1 MQQAVDF
8 LAESRD
14 VQALVAS
21 LDTAALAAVT
31 DFKDWTVED
40 VIRHL
45 HFWNAMALTSLTN
58 PDGFA
63 EAFAPVAEAI
73 TAGRS
78 LRDCERDSLGNLC
91 GSELVGA
98 WADTFETTAAA
109 YSAADPAHRCV
120 WAGPTMSAR
129 SSISAR
135 QMETWAH
142 GQAIY
147 DLLGKARVE
156 QDRIRNI
163 VVLGVNT
170 YGWSFQVRGLAVPGP
185 LPQITLLAPSGEIW
199 TFGDADS
206 GDQIRGRAVDF
217 ARVVTQTRNI
227 ADTELEVSG
236 DAAMAWMANAQCFAG
251 GPNPPPE
258 PGARYQHSTV

>member
-14 VQALVAS
+14 VHALVAQ
-21 LDTAALAAVT
+21 LDIDALGSAT

-45 HFWNAMALTSLTN
+45 HFWNAMALTSLTT
-58 PDGFA
+58 PEAFA
-63 EAFAPVAEAI
+63 QAFAPVAEAI
-73 TAGRS
+73 AAGRS
-78 LRDCERDSLGNLC
+78 LRDCERETLGELA
-91 GSELVGA
+91 GSELIDA
-98 WADTFETTAAA
+98 WADTFEATAAA

-147 DLLGKARVE
+147 DLLGEDRIE
-156 QDRIRNI
+156 GDRIRNI

-170 YGWSFQVRGLAVPGP
+170 YGWSFQVRGLEVPGP
-185 LPQITLLAPSGEIW
+185 LPRLTLQAPSGELW
-199 TFGDADS
+199 TFGDADA
-206 GDQIRGRAVDF
+206 GDCIEGSAVDF
-217 ARVVTQTRNI
+217 ARVVTQTRNV
-227 ADTELEVSG
+227 ADTELKVSG
-236 DAAMAWMANAQCFAG
+236 DAAAAWMASAQCFAG
-251 GPNPPPE
+251 GPNPPPP
-258 PGARYQHSTV
+258 PGARHKHRAA